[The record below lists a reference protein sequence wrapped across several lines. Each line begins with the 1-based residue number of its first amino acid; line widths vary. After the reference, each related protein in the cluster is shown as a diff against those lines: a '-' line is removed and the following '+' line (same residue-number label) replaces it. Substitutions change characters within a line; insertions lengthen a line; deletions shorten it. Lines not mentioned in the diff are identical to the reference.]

1 MRSSLT
7 RRRRMGA
14 AAIAVLAAGSFALAA
29 CGDDDDTASGDSTE
43 TTAGAADN
51 VEFCENIAAV
61 DAAFAGAGPMRDRIR
76 PSSVRLLD
84 AVEESAPEDISADV
98 TTVVTDFKAALSDPE
113 GEGPSDETTAKLNE
127 IYQWM
132 PENCDATEF
141 ARRRPGTTRSR
152 ECRRPWHRGSR
163 CSS

>member
-29 CGDDDDTASGDSTE
+29 CGDDDDTACDDSTE

-61 DAAFAGAGPMRDRIR
+61 DAAFAGAGPMRGRIR
-76 PSSVRLLD
+76 PSSVL
-84 AVEESAPEDISADV
+84 
-98 TTVVTDFKAALSDPE
+98 
-113 GEGPSDETTAKLNE
+113 
-127 IYQWM
+127 
-132 PENCDATEF
+132 
-141 ARRRPGTTRSR
+141 ARRGRGERTRGHLG
-152 ECRRPWHRGSR
+152 RRDHRRHRFQGGAVGPR
-163 CSS
+163 GRGPE